1 MSGQAASFIAKSIA
15 DNKIVTFRVVSRE
28 LSIHVNEAKNQLASY
43 YSSSKESGNSAYAT
57 FLVSG
62 EVAVARAPESQD
74 ASSMDTSDV
83 ADSVSSSNLERRMVL
98 AGEEEL
104 EAVKSEFTN
113 IFSIHV
119 YSLAANRVKD
129 AALLTTPSI
138 AVRDVDGQRGVE
150 HAKRVGMMVAPDV
163 KWTPSAGKSSI
174 QAKAQPLKP
183 KNAAADAPQRT
194 TKPETVPDKKSG
206 TLDWSKAKPKAAPSE
221 AVSSIKKDSSP
232 APPPKKAATKDWFK
246 PKQGTAPQVKP
257 EQPKSTPIVAP
268 KTEADE
274 GSSAEGASTKPT
286 SSVVATVKASG
297 STAKP
302 ASKQS
307 TARPASKQLT
317 ATTAKDSTSAPVRNT
332 NLKHIRPSL
341 IEIVQSGSKRATP
354 SVDSEMEGSDRPER
368 NVKPKLEASTSQPRL
383 QKGRVLSDDDEEEEE
398 EPPRKPKKST
408 KRKSEALTEDDSD
421 AEEAG
426 DGKRSRLQKGENA
439 AENSRRVKETRE
451 KELRKLVEDDDGDTE
466 MQDTTME
473 ADEEAEASAPEH
485 VPLTK
490 QYKGMPKKQKPKKE
504 VPTGI
509 DAPKAQKKKAKAPIG
524 SNGKPKR
531 KVTKSRVIK
540 QPNGFMRTEDYS
552 SYESASDDEPMI
564 KLEEGATTSKP
575 ATAKPKP
582 KPRGSVSSE
591 NESKAGSSTESKP
604 KPKPLAKKKS
614 TQNGTLNAFF
624 KKA

>member
-1 MSGQAASFIAKSIA
+1 MAGQAASFIAKSIA

-28 LSIHVNEAKNQLASY
+28 LSIHVNDAKNQLASY
-43 YSSSKESGNSAYAT
+43 YSSNKGSGNSTYAT

-62 EVAVARAPESQD
+62 EVAVTRAPEPQN
-74 ASSMDTSDV
+74 ASSMDTSDI
-83 ADSVSSSNLERRMVL
+83 ADSGSSSILERRIVL

-104 EAVKSEFTN
+104 EGPCASPHHLGAGIDAFSTVVKSQFTN
-113 IFSIHV
+113 VFSVHV
-119 YSLAANRVKD
+119 YSLAANRVKKLQD
-129 AALLTTPSI
+129 AALLTASSI
-138 AVRDVDGQRGVE
+138 TVRDVDGQRGVE

-163 KWTPSAGKSSI
+163 KLVLTSAQWTPSAGKTSM
-174 QAKAQPLKP
+174 QPKAQPSKP
-183 KNAAADAPQRT
+183 KTAAADAPQRT
-194 TKPETVPDKKSG
+194 TKSETSSDKKPG
-206 TLDWSKAKPKAAPSE
+206 TLDWSKAKPKAEPSE
-221 AVSSIKKDSSP
+221 TAVSVKKDPSP
-232 APPPKKAATKDWFK
+232 VPPPKKATAKDWFK
-246 PKQGTAPQVKP
+246 PKQAKTPEVKP
-257 EQPKSTPIVAP
+257 EQSKPEAT
-268 KTEADE
+268 KT
-274 GSSAEGASTKPT
+274 EGASTKPT
-286 SSVVATVKASG
+286 STIVAATKATA

-317 ATTAKDSTSAPVRNT
+317 ATSAKDSSSAP
-332 NLKHIRPSL
+332 
-341 IEIVQSGSKRATP
+341 SGSKRATP
-354 SVDSEMEGSDRPER
+354 SVDSEMEGSDKPER
-368 NVKPKLEASTSQPRL
+368 NVKPRLEASTSQPRL

-398 EPPRKPKKST
+398 EPTRKPKKST

-421 AEEAG
+421 AEEGG

-439 AENSRRVKETRE
+439 AEKSRRAKETRE

-466 MQDTTME
+466 MQDTTMG
-473 ADEEAEASAPEH
+473 ADEEAEDSAPEH

-490 QYKGMPKKQKPKKE
+490 HYKGMPKKEKPKKE

-509 DAPKAQKKKAKAPIG
+509 DAPKASKKKSKAPIG

-531 KVTKSRVIK
+531 KVTKSRVVK
-540 QPNGFMRTEDYS
+540 LPNGFMRTEDYS

-564 KLEEGATTSKP
+564 KVEEGASASKP
-575 ATAKPKP
+575 AVVKPKA

-614 TQNGTLNAFF
+614 TQSGTLNAFF